1 MNIRESG
8 MPVQERWEAFFN
20 PLTVL
25 SELGIDNNCRKII
38 DFGCGYGTFAI
49 PAAQISHGIVYAID
63 IDDEF
68 IAECMRRVEE
78 NGLKTVKCIQRDFV
92 LEGVGL
98 PANEADYA
106 MLFNILHAED
116 PIAILKEAYRV
127 LLPLG
132 KVGIIHWNYDASTP
146 RGPSMKIRPRP
157 EQCQEWI
164 KLAGFNLIKP
174 HINIPPYHYGI
185 VGQKPQN

>member
-1 MNIRESG
+1 MDTSS
-8 MPVQERWEAFFN
+8 ERWEAFFN

-25 SELGIDNNCRKII
+25 SELGIDNKCRKII

-68 IAECMRRVEE
+68 IAECMRRVKE
-78 NGLKTVKCIQRDFV
+78 NGLKTVKCMQRDFV

-98 PANEADYA
+98 PANEANYA

-132 KVGIIHWNYDASTP
+132 KVGIIHWNYDTSTP

-185 VGQKPQN
+185 VGQKPQV

>member
-63 IDDEF
+63 FYCQVFSFVREGMGNIMLMPVMIPEG
-68 IAECMRRVEE
+68 RR
-78 NGLKTVKCIQRDFV
+78 F
-92 LEGVGL
+92 
-98 PANEADYA
+98 
-106 MLFNILHAED
+106 
-116 PIAILKEAYRV
+116 
-127 LLPLG
+127 LL
-132 KVGIIHWNYDASTP
+132 I
-146 RGPSMKIRPRP
+146 
-157 EQCQEWI
+157 
-164 KLAGFNLIKP
+164 
-174 HINIPPYHYGI
+174 
-185 VGQKPQN
+185 